1 MKTAMDFIPEFAAA
15 HRLQTIGT
23 FDPAK
28 SNCDK
33 TDFYDAMHMSA
44 PGIEKIVS
52 SFFEKSD
59 STGNRNSAKIHSTP
73 NSRQQ

>member
-1 MKTAMDFIPEFAAA
+1 MDFIPEFAAA

-28 SNCDK
+28 SHCDK

-52 SFFEKSD
+52 SFTEKSD
-59 STGNRNSAKIHSTP
+59 TVAD
-73 NSRQQ
+73 